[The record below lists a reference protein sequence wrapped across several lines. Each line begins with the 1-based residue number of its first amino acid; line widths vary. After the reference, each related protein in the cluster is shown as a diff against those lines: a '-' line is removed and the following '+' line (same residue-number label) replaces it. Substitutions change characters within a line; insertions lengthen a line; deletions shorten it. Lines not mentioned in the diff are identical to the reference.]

1 MSSTHSFNPIVCAAG
16 SAVIKEMSSPQFSTK
31 LSRNVLQFRELSK
44 ILLDSY
50 PTLQDKSS
58 FIGMVGSIVF
68 HDSNK
73 SHSSGTDLANR
84 FVDLAFQRNVLVI
97 RTGRESVKLAP
108 PLTITTKSL
117 TRAFSVFN
125 DVLQSM
131 NISS

>member
-1 MSSTHSFNPIVCAAG
+1 M
-16 SAVIKEMSSPQFSTK
+16 
-31 LSRNVLQFRELSK
+31 
-44 ILLDSY
+44 
-50 PTLQDKSS
+50 
-58 FIGMVGSIVF
+58 F

-73 SHSSGTDLANR
+73 SHSSRTDLANR

-108 PLTITTKSL
+108 PLTITTKNL

>member
-1 MSSTHSFNPIVCAAG
+1 M
-16 SAVIKEMSSPQFSTK
+16 
-31 LSRNVLQFRELSK
+31 
-44 ILLDSY
+44 
-50 PTLQDKSS
+50 
-58 FIGMVGSIVF
+58 F

-84 FVDLAFQRNVLVI
+84 FVVGFSKECPSYQN
-97 RTGRESVKLAP
+97 GESSSLL
-108 PLTITTKSL
+108 LTITTKNL